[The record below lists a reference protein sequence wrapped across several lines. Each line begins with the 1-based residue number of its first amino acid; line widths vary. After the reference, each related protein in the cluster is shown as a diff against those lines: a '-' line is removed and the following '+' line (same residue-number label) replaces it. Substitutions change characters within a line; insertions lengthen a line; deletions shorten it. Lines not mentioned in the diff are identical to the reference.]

1 MNYRTTPP
9 IPPFTRCVPRGLI
22 GYEEEKQKQKI
33 DALRDRDATK
43 FEALKEAKPVADRL
57 RFINA
62 LSRSYP
68 QINVFAIAASVDPW
82 NLGVFKQAVANAQL
96 KFQMARH

>member
-1 MNYRTTPP
+1 MNYRQTPP
-9 IPPFTRCVPRGLI
+9 MPPFTRCVPRGLI
-22 GYEEEKQKQKI
+22 GYEEEKQKQRS

-62 LSRSYP
+62 LSRAYP
-68 QINVFAIAASVDPW
+68 QINVFAIAASISPW
-82 NLGVFKQAVANAQL
+82 DINRFKDAVAEAALQL
-96 KFQMARH
+96 EM